1 MPSPAP
7 ARLPDPPLARPAHNA
22 PRPVPAPGALSSA
35 LPAAVAAALW
45 RADQLGS
52 PVATTWS
59 SGFEA
64 LDAVLPGGGWPGHGV
79 TEILSAQSG
88 TLEWRLLGPLLRQ
101 VCAAG
106 RSVVLVG
113 PPRPPHPPGLRLDG
127 IAERQLVW
135 VMAETP
141 AERLWSTEQL
151 VKANACG
158 ALIAWLPQVRAEQVR
173 RLQVLAAGC
182 AGPVF
187 LCRPATAAR
196 ESSAAPLRRRLQPV
210 GCNWLRYRSGPG
222 TGLSL
227 TTRACHGPVRTA
239 CSSMKAV
246 WHASAR
252 PWPPTSASCSRTA
265 SSRRCYRRTCW
276 IAFCNLSNWCFFE
289 WSCHEPRSTVF
300 CRAIRHP

>member
-7 ARLPDPPLARPAHNA
+7 ARLPDPPLARPVHNA

-52 PVATTWS
+52 TVAATLS

-64 LDAVLPGGGWPGHGV
+64 LDAALPGGGWPGHGV

-101 VCAAG
+101 VCATG

-127 IAERQLVW
+127 IAEQQLVW

-196 ESSAAPLRRRLQPV
+196 ESSAAPLRLLARVGADWELLVDVFKRKGPPLETTLHLLSVPGGLQAILTPRLQKPSTLLPLEPAPHPIPHPSEAGHALV
-210 GCNWLRYRSGPG
+210 SAPAAG
-222 TGLSL
+222 T
-227 TTRACHGPVRTA
+227 
-239 CSSMKAV
+239 
-246 WHASAR
+246 
-252 PWPPTSASCSRTA
+252 
-265 SSRRCYRRTCW
+265 RRHRL
-276 IAFCNLSNWCFFE
+276 A
-289 WSCHEPRSTVF
+289 H
-300 CRAIRHP
+300 

>member
-7 ARLPDPPLARPAHNA
+7 ARLPDPPLARPVHNA
-22 PRPVPAPGALSSA
+22 TRPVPAPSALSSG
-35 LPAAVAAALW
+35 LPAAVEAALW

-52 PVATTWS
+52 PVAATVP

-64 LDAVLPGGGWPGHGV
+64 LDAALPGGGWPGHGV

-127 IAERQLVW
+127 ITERQLVW
-135 VMAETP
+135 VQAETP

-151 VKANACG
+151 VRSNACG

-196 ESSAAPLRRRLQPV
+196 ESSAAPLRLLARVGADWELLVDVFKRKGPPLEATLHLPSVPGGLQAVLTPRLQKPTA
-210 GCNWLRYRSGPG
+210 LLPRDPAPQ
-222 TGLSL
+222 TAPSL
-227 TTRACHGPVRTA
+227 IPSEAG
-239 CSSMKAV
+239 
-246 WHASAR
+246 HALVSA
-252 PWPPTSASCSRTA
+252 PAA
-265 SSRRCYRRTCW
+265 GSRRHRL
-276 IAFCNLSNWCFFE
+276 A
-289 WSCHEPRSTVF
+289 H
-300 CRAIRHP
+300 

>member
-1 MPSPAP
+1 MHSPAP
-7 ARLPDPPLARPAHNA
+7 TRLPAPPLARPAHNA

-52 PVATTWS
+52 PVAATWS

-64 LDAVLPGGGWPGHGV
+64 LDVALPGGGWPGHGV

-101 VCAAG
+101 VCATG

-196 ESSAAPLRRRLQPV
+196 ESSAAPLRLLARVGADWELLVDVFKRKGPPLETTLHLPSVPGGLQAILTPRLQKPSTLLPLEPAPQTAPFPLPSEAGHALV
-210 GCNWLRYRSGPG
+210 SAPAAG
-222 TGLSL
+222 T
-227 TTRACHGPVRTA
+227 
-239 CSSMKAV
+239 
-246 WHASAR
+246 
-252 PWPPTSASCSRTA
+252 
-265 SSRRCYRRTCW
+265 RRHRL
-276 IAFCNLSNWCFFE
+276 A
-289 WSCHEPRSTVF
+289 H
-300 CRAIRHP
+300 